1 MDNTVKF
8 IAGKGKVTRYFA
20 SLLFVVILMVLMP
33 LSSRAQFG
41 IMDPKE
47 QELEQAVGKVGQTLY
62 NINKYYLDTVN
73 FKGLSEE
80 LVKAVIEKLD
90 PHSAYISAED
100 VKAMNE
106 PLEGNFDGI
115 GVEFALINDTLT
127 IQATV
132 PGGPSEKVGIRA
144 GDKIVAVDDEVIAGT
159 GLTIERVHKY
169 LRGPKGTKVK
179 VAVLRK
185 GVSRAQGGGGA
196 TGSNLSALQGVGGA
210 IGMNL
215 GLLDFVITRDK
226 IPLNSVDA
234 AYEIEP
240 GILYIKLS
248 RFAATSYQEIMKFIL
263 SQKGERKGIIL
274 DLRGNGG
281 GYLVAALQIAN
292 EFLERGQLMLYTEGR
307 TVRRMSE
314 YANGRGLLANV
325 PVAVLIDENSASASE
340 IVSGAIQ
347 DWDRGTI
354 IGRRSFGKGLV
365 QQQFDLFD
373 GSQLRLTV
381 ARYHTPSGRVIQ
393 SPYEQGKS
401 EDYYKAFY
409 ERYAKGETFSKDSIH
424 FPDSLKFKTLRLGRT
439 VYGGGGIMPDIFI
452 PADTSHY
459 TPFFGE
465 IVRKGLL
472 ADFVNSYVDN
482 NRAQLMKKY
491 KTPDQFVA
499 SFQVTPKLFDEFLAL
514 CKSKGVEPVDPQQ
527 IQATTKQE
535 QTQTAARQEQIQTA
549 ARQEQTQT
557 AARQEQIQTAST
569 KEQILAISGPE
580 LKKYI
585 KAYILRNLFDFNE
598 YIRFLNTDD
607 VEVQKALEAVKTG
620 ITVK

>member
-1 MDNTVKF
+1 MVKYSTKQFDMIRNFMSSINLRNFSKLLATLVTSILFTV
-8 IAGKGKVTRYFA
+8 IPN
-20 SLLFVVILMVLMP
+20 I
-33 LSSRAQFG
+33 SSAQFG
-41 IMDPKE
+41 IVDPKE
-47 QELEQAVGKVGQTLY
+47 QQLEEAVGKVGQTLF

-73 FKGLSEE
+73 FKGISEE
-80 LVKAVIEKLD
+80 LVKSVIAKLD
-90 PHSAYISAED
+90 PHSSYISAED

-132 PGGPSEKVGIRA
+132 PGGPSEKVGIKA
-144 GDKIVAVDDEVIAGT
+144 GDKIVKVDGEIIAGT

-169 LRGPKGTKVK
+169 LRGPKGTKVT
-179 VAVLRK
+179 VGVVRK
-185 GVSRAQGGGGA
+185 GSDAQ
-196 TGSNLSALQGVGGA
+196 N
-210 IGMNL
+210 I
-215 GLLDFVITRDK
+215 DFVITRDK

-263 SQKGERKGIIL
+263 THQGERNGLIL

-281 GYLVAALQIAN
+281 GYLLAALQIAN
-292 EFLERGQLMLYTEGR
+292 EFLDQGQLMLYTEGR

-314 YANGRGLLANV
+314 YANGRGLLTDI
-325 PVAVLIDENSASASE
+325 PVVVLIDENSASASE

-354 IGRRSFGKGLV
+354 VGRRSFGKGLV

-393 SPYEQGKS
+393 SPYEQGKA

-409 ERYAKGETFSKDSIH
+409 DRYEKGETFSKDSIH

-439 VYGGGGIMPDIFI
+439 VYGGGGIMPDLFI

-482 NRAQLMKKY
+482 NREQLQKRY
-491 KTPDQFVA
+491 KTSSQFIA
-499 SFQVTPKLFDEFLAL
+499 SFDVTPKLFDQFLAL
-514 CKSKGVEPVDPQQ
+514 CKSKGVEPVG
-527 IQATTKQE
+527 QALE
-535 QTQTAARQEQIQTA
+535 
-549 ARQEQTQT
+549 
-557 AARQEQIQTAST
+557 
-569 KEQILAISGPE
+569 ISGPE

-585 KAYILRNLFDFNE
+585 KAYIIRNLFDFNE

-607 VEVQKALEAVKTG
+607 IEVEKALEIVKG
-620 ITVK
+620 H

>member
-1 MDNTVKF
+1 MVKYSTKQFDMIRNFTSSINLRNFSKLLATLVASILFTV
-8 IAGKGKVTRYFA
+8 IPN
-20 SLLFVVILMVLMP
+20 I
-33 LSSRAQFG
+33 SSAQFG
-41 IMDPKE
+41 IVDPKE
-47 QELEQAVGKVGQTLY
+47 QQLEEAVGKVGQTLF

-73 FKGLSEE
+73 FKGISEE
-80 LVKAVIEKLD
+80 LVKSIIAKLD
-90 PHSAYISAED
+90 PHSSYISAED

-132 PGGPSEKVGIRA
+132 PGGPSEKVGIKA
-144 GDKIVAVDDEVIAGT
+144 GDKIVKVDGEIIAGT

-169 LRGPKGTKVK
+169 LRGPKGTKVT
-179 VAVLRK
+179 VGVVRK
-185 GVSRAQGGGGA
+185 GSDAQ
-196 TGSNLSALQGVGGA
+196 N
-210 IGMNL
+210 I
-215 GLLDFVITRDK
+215 DFVITRDK

-263 SQKGERKGIIL
+263 THQGERNGLIL

-281 GYLVAALQIAN
+281 GYLLAALQIAN
-292 EFLERGQLMLYTEGR
+292 EFLDQGQLMLYTEGR

-314 YANGRGLLANV
+314 YANGRGLLTDI
-325 PVAVLIDENSASASE
+325 PVVVLIDENSASASE

-354 IGRRSFGKGLV
+354 VGRRSFGKGLV

-393 SPYEQGKS
+393 SPYEQGKA

-409 ERYAKGETFSKDSIH
+409 DRYEKGETFSKDSIH

-439 VYGGGGIMPDIFI
+439 VYGGGGIMPDLFI

-482 NRAQLMKKY
+482 NREQLQKRY
-491 KTPDQFVA
+491 KTSSQFIA
-499 SFQVTPKLFDEFLAL
+499 SFDVTPKLFDQFLAL
-514 CKSKGVEPVDPQQ
+514 CKSKGVEPVG
-527 IQATTKQE
+527 QALE
-535 QTQTAARQEQIQTA
+535 
-549 ARQEQTQT
+549 
-557 AARQEQIQTAST
+557 
-569 KEQILAISGPE
+569 ISGPE

-607 VEVQKALEAVKTG
+607 IEVEKALEIVKG
-620 ITVK
+620 H

>member
-1 MDNTVKF
+1 MVKYSTKQFDMIRNFTSSINLRNFSKLLATLVASILFTV
-8 IAGKGKVTRYFA
+8 IPN
-20 SLLFVVILMVLMP
+20 I
-33 LSSRAQFG
+33 SSAQFG
-41 IMDPKE
+41 IVDPKE
-47 QELEQAVGKVGQTLY
+47 QQLEEAVGKVGQTLF

-73 FKGLSEE
+73 FKGISEE
-80 LVKAVIEKLD
+80 LVKSIIAKLD
-90 PHSAYISAED
+90 PHSSYISAED

-132 PGGPSEKVGIRA
+132 PGGPSEKVGIKA
-144 GDKIVAVDDEVIAGT
+144 GDKIVKVDGEIIAGT

-169 LRGPKGTKVK
+169 LRGPKGTKVT
-179 VAVLRK
+179 VGVVRK
-185 GVSRAQGGGGA
+185 GSDAQ
-196 TGSNLSALQGVGGA
+196 N
-210 IGMNL
+210 I
-215 GLLDFVITRDK
+215 DFVITRDK

-263 SQKGERKGIIL
+263 THQGERNGLIL

-281 GYLVAALQIAN
+281 GYLLAALQIAN
-292 EFLERGQLMLYTEGR
+292 EFLDQGQLMLYTEGR

-314 YANGRGLLANV
+314 YANGRGLLTDI
-325 PVAVLIDENSASASE
+325 PVVVLIDENSASASE

-354 IGRRSFGKGLV
+354 VGRRSFGKGLV

-393 SPYEQGKS
+393 SPYEQGKA

-409 ERYAKGETFSKDSIH
+409 DRYEKGETFSKDSIH

-439 VYGGGGIMPDIFI
+439 VYGGGGIMPDLFI

-482 NRAQLMKKY
+482 NREQLQKRY
-491 KTPDQFVA
+491 KTSSQFID
-499 SFQVTPKLFDEFLAL
+499 SFDVTPKLFDQFLAL
-514 CKSKGVEPVDPQQ
+514 CKSKGVEPVG
-527 IQATTKQE
+527 QALE
-535 QTQTAARQEQIQTA
+535 IY
-549 ARQEQTQT
+549 
-557 AARQEQIQTAST
+557 
-569 KEQILAISGPE
+569 GPE

-585 KAYILRNLFDFNE
+585 KAYIIRNLFDFNE

-607 VEVQKALEAVKTG
+607 IEVEKALEIVKG
-620 ITVK
+620 H

>member
-1 MDNTVKF
+1 MKRKSINLWGIIVL
-8 IAGKGKVTRYFA
+8 
-20 SLLFVVILMVLMP
+20 SLILLP
-33 LSSRAQFG
+33 FNSNAQFG
-41 IMDPKE
+41 FTDPKE
-47 QELEQAVGKVGQTLY
+47 EEVERSVAKVGQTLY
-62 NINKYYLDTVN
+62 NINKFYLDTMN
-73 FKGLSEE
+73 FNAVSED
-80 LVKAVIEKLD
+80 LVKAIIDKLD
-90 PHSAYISAED
+90 PHSAYISAKD

-132 PGGPSEKVGIRA
+132 PGGPSEKVGIKA
-144 GDKIVAVDDEVIAGT
+144 GDKFIKVDDEVIAAT
-159 GLTIERVHKY
+159 GLTIEKVHKY

-185 GVSRAQGGGGA
+185 GSPE
-196 TGSNLSALQGVGGA
+196 L
-210 IGMNL
+210 M
-215 GLLDFVITRDK
+215 DFVITRDK

-240 GILYIKLS
+240 GIIYIKLS
-248 RFAATSYQEIMKFIL
+248 RFAATSYQEIMKAVL
-263 SQKGERKGIIL
+263 SMKNDKKGVIL

-292 EFLERGQLMLYTEGR
+292 EFLDAGQLMLYTEGR
-307 TVRRMSE
+307 TVRRMNE
-314 YANGRGLLANV
+314 YANGRGLLKNV
-325 PVAVLIDENSASASE
+325 PVAILIDENSASASE

-354 IGRRSFGKGLV
+354 LGRRSFGKGLV
-365 QQQFDLFD
+365 QQQFELFD

-393 SPYEQGKS
+393 SPYEQGKA

-424 FPDSLKFKTLRLGRT
+424 FPDSLKYTTLRLGRT

-472 ADFVNSYVDN
+472 SDFVNSYVDN
-482 NRAQLMKKY
+482 NRDQLARKY
-491 KTPDQFVA
+491 KTADDFA
-499 SFQVTPKLFDEFLAL
+499 RNFEVTPKLFDDFLAL
-514 CKSKGVEPVDPQQ
+514 CKSKGVEPAD
-527 IQATTKQE
+527 E
-535 QTQTAARQEQIQTA
+535 QT
-549 ARQEQTQT
+549 
-557 AARQEQIQTAST
+557 
-569 KEQILAISGPE
+569 LAISGPE

-585 KAYILRNLFDFNE
+585 KAYTLRALFDFNQ
-598 YIRFLNTDD
+598 YIKFLNQDD
-607 VEVQKALEAVKTG
+607 IEVQEALKAVKA
-620 ITVK
+620 

>member
-1 MDNTVKF
+1 MIYHLKNQTYSNLDGYYVVDICCTKDFDMSKIVDSMIICSKKF
-8 IAGKGKVTRYFA
+8 SNSLIALILGFLSVVLPN
-20 SLLFVVILMVLMP
+20 SLH
-33 LSSRAQFG
+33 AQYT
-41 IMDPKE
+41 IVDQKE
-47 QELEQAVGKVGQTLY
+47 QELEEAVAKVGHTLL

-73 FKGLSEE
+73 FKGISEE
-80 LVKAVIEKLD
+80 LVKSIISNLD

-115 GVEFALINDTLT
+115 GVEFALINDTLS

-132 PGGPSEKVGIRA
+132 PGGPSEKVGIKA
-144 GDKIVAVDDEVIAGT
+144 GDKIVKVDGETISGT

-169 LRGPKGTKVK
+169 LRGPKGTKVTVG
-179 VAVLRK
+179 VARK
-185 GVSRAQGGGGA
+185 GEP
-196 TGSNLSALQGVGGA
+196 AL
-210 IGMNL
+210 I
-215 GLLDFVITRDK
+215 DFVITRDK

-234 AYEIEP
+234 SYEIAP

-248 RFAATSYQEIMKFIL
+248 RFAATSYQEIMKFVL
-263 SQKGERKGIIL
+263 SHQGPRKGIIL

-281 GYLVAALQIAN
+281 GYLLAALQIAN
-292 EFLERGQLMLYTEGR
+292 EFLDRGQLMLYTEGR

-314 YANGRGLLANV
+314 YANGRGLLTDI

-347 DWDRGTI
+347 DWDRGTV

-393 SPYEQGKS
+393 SPYQQGKA
-401 EDYYKAFY
+401 EEYYKAFY
-409 ERYAKGETFSKDSIH
+409 DRYSKGETFSKDSIH
-424 FPDSLKFKTLRLGRT
+424 FPDSLKFKTLKLGRT

-472 ADFVNSYVDN
+472 ADFVNSYVDTH
-482 NRAQLMKKY
+482 REQLQKRY
-491 KTPDQFVA
+491 KTPAQFIA
-499 SFQVTPKLFDEFLAL
+499 SFEVTPKLFGEFLAL
-514 CKSKGVEPVDPQQ
+514 CKSKGVDPAKTYGDASNTTSSNNGDSGTDV
-527 IQATTKQE
+527 QATLTSE
-535 QTQTAARQEQIQTA
+535 RV
-549 ARQEQTQT
+549 
-557 AARQEQIQTAST
+557 
-569 KEQILAISGPE
+569 LATSGPE

-585 KAYILRNLFDFNE
+585 KAYILRNIFDFNE
-598 YIRFLNTDD
+598 YIRFLNSDD
-607 VEVQKALEAVKTG
+607 IEVQKALEIVSKPQSL
-620 ITVK
+620 

>member
-1 MDNTVKF
+1 MVKYSTKQF
-8 IAGKGKVTRYFA
+8 DMIRNFTSSINLRYFSKLLATLVA
-20 SLLFVVILMVLMP
+20 SILFTVIP
-33 LSSRAQFG
+33 NISSAQFG
-41 IMDPKE
+41 IVDPKE
-47 QELEQAVGKVGQTLY
+47 QQLEEAVGKVGQTMF

-73 FKGLSEE
+73 FKGISEE
-80 LVKAVIEKLD
+80 LVKSIIAKLD
-90 PHSAYISAED
+90 PHSSYISAED

-132 PGGPSEKVGIRA
+132 PGGPSEKVGIKA
-144 GDKIVAVDDEVIAGT
+144 GDKIVKVDGEIIAGT

-169 LRGPKGTKVK
+169 LRGPKGTKVT
-179 VAVLRK
+179 VGVVRK
-185 GVSRAQGGGGA
+185 GSDAQ
-196 TGSNLSALQGVGGA
+196 N
-210 IGMNL
+210 I
-215 GLLDFVITRDK
+215 DFVITRDK

-263 SQKGERKGIIL
+263 THQGERNGLIL

-281 GYLVAALQIAN
+281 GYLLAALQIAN
-292 EFLERGQLMLYTEGR
+292 EFLDQGQLMLYTEGR

-314 YANGRGLLANV
+314 YANGRGLLTDI
-325 PVAVLIDENSASASE
+325 PVVVLIDENSASASE

-354 IGRRSFGKGLV
+354 VGRRSFGKGLV

-393 SPYEQGKS
+393 SPYEQGKA

-409 ERYAKGETFSKDSIH
+409 DRYEKGETFSKDSIH

-439 VYGGGGIMPDIFI
+439 VYGGGGIMPDLFI

-482 NRAQLMKKY
+482 NREQLQKRY
-491 KTPDQFVA
+491 KTSSQFID
-499 SFQVTPKLFDEFLAL
+499 SFDVTPKLFDQFLAL
-514 CKSKGVEPVDPQQ
+514 CKSKGVEPVG
-527 IQATTKQE
+527 QALE
-535 QTQTAARQEQIQTA
+535 
-549 ARQEQTQT
+549 
-557 AARQEQIQTAST
+557 
-569 KEQILAISGPE
+569 ISGPE

-585 KAYILRNLFDFNE
+585 KAYIIRNLFDFNE

-607 VEVQKALEAVKTG
+607 IEVEKAIEIVKG
-620 ITVK
+620 H

>member
-1 MDNTVKF
+1 
-8 IAGKGKVTRYFA
+8 
-20 SLLFVVILMVLMP
+20 
-33 LSSRAQFG
+33 
-41 IMDPKE
+41 
-47 QELEQAVGKVGQTLY
+47 
-62 NINKYYLDTVN
+62 
-73 FKGLSEE
+73 
-80 LVKAVIEKLD
+80 
-90 PHSAYISAED
+90 
-100 VKAMNE
+100 
-106 PLEGNFDGI
+106 
-115 GVEFALINDTLT
+115 
-127 IQATV
+127 
-132 PGGPSEKVGIRA
+132 
-144 GDKIVAVDDEVIAGT
+144 
-159 GLTIERVHKY
+159 
-169 LRGPKGTKVK
+169 
-179 VAVLRK
+179 
-185 GVSRAQGGGGA
+185 
-196 TGSNLSALQGVGGA
+196 
-210 IGMNL
+210 MNL
-215 GLLDFVITRDK
+215 GLLDFIITRDK

-263 SQKGERKGIIL
+263 SQKGERNGIIL

-409 ERYAKGETFSKDSIH
+409 ERYAKGETFSRDSIH

-472 ADFVNSYVDN
+472 SDFVNNYVDN

-514 CKSKGVEPVDPQQ
+514 CKSKGVEPVDPKQAQAGHQQAISQAGHQQAISVLGSDQAKAPGREQ
-527 IQATTKQE
+527 IQAKAPDREQIQAAAAHE
-535 QTQTAARQEQIQTA
+535 QTQAATRLEQA
-549 ARQEQTQT
+549 
-557 AARQEQIQTAST
+557 QTAST
-569 KEQILAISGPE
+569 KDQILAISGPE

-598 YIRFLNTDD
+598 YIRFLNADD
-607 VEVQKALEAVKTG
+607 EEVQKALETVKTG
-620 ITVK
+620 KTVKGNVAQWKQ

>member
-1 MDNTVKF
+1 MVKYSTKQFDMIRNFTSSINLRNFSKLLATLVASILFTV
-8 IAGKGKVTRYFA
+8 IPN
-20 SLLFVVILMVLMP
+20 I
-33 LSSRAQFG
+33 SSAQFG
-41 IMDPKE
+41 IVDPKE
-47 QELEQAVGKVGQTLY
+47 QQLEEAVGKVGQTLF

-73 FKGLSEE
+73 FKGISEE
-80 LVKAVIEKLD
+80 LVKSIIAKLD
-90 PHSAYISAED
+90 PHSSYISAED

-106 PLEGNFDGI
+106 PLEGNFEGI

-132 PGGPSEKVGIRA
+132 PGGPSEKVGIKA
-144 GDKIVAVDDEVIAGT
+144 GDKIVKVDGEIIAGT

-169 LRGPKGTKVK
+169 LRGPKGTKVT
-179 VAVLRK
+179 VGVVRK
-185 GVSRAQGGGGA
+185 GSDAQ
-196 TGSNLSALQGVGGA
+196 N
-210 IGMNL
+210 I
-215 GLLDFVITRDK
+215 DFVITRDK

-234 AYEIEP
+234 SYEIEP

-263 SQKGERKGIIL
+263 THQGERNGLIL

-281 GYLVAALQIAN
+281 GYLLAALQIAN
-292 EFLERGQLMLYTEGR
+292 EFLDKGQLMLYTEGR

-314 YANGRGLLANV
+314 YANGRGLLTDI
-325 PVAVLIDENSASASE
+325 PVVVLIDENSASASE

-354 IGRRSFGKGLV
+354 VGRRSFGKGLV

-393 SPYEQGKS
+393 SPYEQGKA

-409 ERYAKGETFSKDSIH
+409 DRYEKGETFSKDSIH

-439 VYGGGGIMPDIFI
+439 VYGGGGIMPDLFI

-482 NRAQLMKKY
+482 NREQLQKRY
-491 KTPDQFVA
+491 KTSTQFID
-499 SFQVTPKLFDEFLAL
+499 SFDVTPKLFDQFLAL
-514 CKSKGVEPVDPQQ
+514 CKSKGVEPVG
-527 IQATTKQE
+527 QALE
-535 QTQTAARQEQIQTA
+535 
-549 ARQEQTQT
+549 
-557 AARQEQIQTAST
+557 
-569 KEQILAISGPE
+569 ISGPE

-585 KAYILRNLFDFNE
+585 KAYIIRNLFDFNE

-607 VEVQKALEAVKTG
+607 IEVEKALEIVKG
-620 ITVK
+620 H

>member
-1 MDNTVKF
+1 MVKYSTKQFDMIRNFTSSINLRNFSKLLATLVASILFTV
-8 IAGKGKVTRYFA
+8 IPN
-20 SLLFVVILMVLMP
+20 I
-33 LSSRAQFG
+33 SSAQFG
-41 IMDPKE
+41 IVDPKE
-47 QELEQAVGKVGQTLY
+47 QQLEEAVGKVGQTLF

-73 FKGLSEE
+73 FKGISEE
-80 LVKAVIEKLD
+80 LVKSIIAKLD
-90 PHSAYISAED
+90 PHSSYISAED

-132 PGGPSEKVGIRA
+132 PGGPSEKVGIKA
-144 GDKIVAVDDEVIAGT
+144 GDKIVKVDGEIIAGT

-169 LRGPKGTKVK
+169 LRGPKGTKVT
-179 VAVLRK
+179 VGVVRK
-185 GVSRAQGGGGA
+185 GSDAQ
-196 TGSNLSALQGVGGA
+196 N
-210 IGMNL
+210 I
-215 GLLDFVITRDK
+215 DFVITRDK

-263 SQKGERKGIIL
+263 THQGERNGLIL

-281 GYLVAALQIAN
+281 GYLLAALQIAN
-292 EFLERGQLMLYTEGR
+292 EFLDKGQLMLYTEGR

-314 YANGRGLLANV
+314 YANGRGLLTDI
-325 PVAVLIDENSASASE
+325 PVVVLIDENSASASE

-354 IGRRSFGKGLV
+354 VGRRSFGKGLV

-393 SPYEQGKS
+393 SPYEQGKA

-409 ERYAKGETFSKDSIH
+409 DRYEKGETFSKDSIH

-439 VYGGGGIMPDIFI
+439 VYGGGGIMPDLFI

-482 NRAQLMKKY
+482 NREQLQKRY
-491 KTPDQFVA
+491 KTSSQFIA
-499 SFQVTPKLFDEFLAL
+499 SFDVTPKLFDQFLAL
-514 CKSKGVEPVDPQQ
+514 CKSKGVEPVG
-527 IQATTKQE
+527 QALE
-535 QTQTAARQEQIQTA
+535 
-549 ARQEQTQT
+549 
-557 AARQEQIQTAST
+557 
-569 KEQILAISGPE
+569 ISGPE

-585 KAYILRNLFDFNE
+585 KAYIIRNLFDFNE

-607 VEVQKALEAVKTG
+607 IEVEKALEIVKG
-620 ITVK
+620 H